1 MARGRARAGK
11 TVVVLAVLAFGAP
24 ALAQTCRGAAPATGQ
39 AVSGPVMHVIDGQ
52 TLCLAQG
59 PTPDRWIPLTVLPSA
74 TPLPAD
80 RQRLMA
86 AAFSRSLV
94 CRVTGGRGPVKSAAC
109 TIGGR
114 PLDALLADPAT
125 VTEANA
131 WR

>member
-1 MARGRARAGK
+1 M
-11 TVVVLAVLAFGAP
+11 LAVLAFGAP

-52 TLCLAQG
+52 TLCVAQG

-86 AAFSRSLV
+86 AAFSRSLT
-94 CRVTGGRGPVKSAAC
+94 CKITGGRGPVKAADC
-109 TIGGR
+109 TVDGR
-114 PLDALLADPAT
+114 PLDALLAAPAT
-125 VTEANA
+125 ITITEAKA

>member
-1 MARGRARAGK
+1 
-11 TVVVLAVLAFGAP
+11 
-24 ALAQTCRGAAPATGQ
+24 
-39 AVSGPVMHVIDGQ
+39 
-52 TLCLAQG
+52 
-59 PTPDRWIPLTVLPSA
+59 
-74 TPLPAD
+74 
-80 RQRLMA
+80 MA